1 MSTGD
6 WHVADDDWH
15 VADGDLRAYANGVAR
30 PPWLWS
36 TEVHLGSCSRC
47 RERLARCVD
56 PAVVRAGWVRLDA
69 ELDAPRP
76 GLIEALLVRLGVAAH
91 TARLLACTPGVRRSW
106 LAAVGFTLAVT
117 TGAAHLGRALTV
129 PIPLLAI
136 APLLPLIG
144 VAISF
149 GPRVDPSHELAVV
162 APLHTFRLLLLRC
175 AAVLSATTA
184 LTGVA
189 SIAVPESGAVV
200 LGWLAPSLAL
210 TLLSLALVPRLGPV
224 AAPLAV
230 GFGWLALLGATVQR
244 ATGESVLFTAPGQA
258 GLAAMAAVAAM
269 ALWKVRAAFDTTHHL
284 GRVAGPS
291 TRRTM

>member
-1 MSTGD
+1 MGAGD
-6 WHVADDDWH
+6 WHVADDD
-15 VADGDLRAYANGVAR
+15 LQAYADGVAR

-36 TEVHLGSCSRC
+36 TEAHLGTCPRC
-47 RERLARCVD
+47 RQRLAERVD
-56 PAVVRAGWVRLDA
+56 PAAVGAGWARLDA
-69 ELDAPRP
+69 EMDAPRP
-76 GLIEALLVRLGVAAH
+76 GPVEALLVRLGVAAH
-91 TARLLACTPGVRRSW
+91 TARLLACTPGLRRSW
-106 LAAVGFTLAVT
+106 LAAVVFTLAVT
-117 TGAAHLGRALTV
+117 TGAAHLARSMTV

-149 GPRVDPSHELAVV
+149 GPRVDPSYELAVV

-175 AAVLSATTA
+175 VAVLSATTA

-189 SIAVPESGAVV
+189 SVAVPESGAVA

-210 TLLSLALVPRLGPV
+210 TLLSLVLMPRFGPV
-224 AAPLAV
+224 TAPLAV
-230 GFGWLALLGATVQR
+230 GLGWLALLGATVQYT
-244 ATGESVLFTAPGQA
+244 TGESVLFTAPGQA
-258 GLAAMAAVAAM
+258 GLAAGAVVAAM

-284 GRVAGPS
+284 GRVADPS

>member
-1 MSTGD
+1 MSADD
-6 WHVADDDWH
+6 WHVADDD
-15 VADGDLRAYANGVAR
+15 LRAYADGAAR

-36 TEVHLGSCSRC
+36 AEAHLGTCPHC
-47 RERLARCVD
+47 RRRLARCLG
-56 PAVVRAGWVRLDA
+56 PAVVHAGWARLDA

-76 GLIEALLVRLGVAAH
+76 GPAEALLVRLGVAAH
-91 TARLLACTPGVRRSW
+91 TARLLACTPGLRRSW

-117 TGAAHLGRALTV
+117 TGAAHLGRSMTV

-162 APLHTFRLLLLRC
+162 APLHTFRLLMLRC
-175 AAVLSATTA
+175 ASVLAATTA

-189 SIAVPESGAVV
+189 SVAVPESGAVA

-210 TLLSLALVPRLGPV
+210 TLLSLALMPRLGPV
-224 AAPLAV
+224 TAPVAV
-230 GFGWLALLGATVQR
+230 GSGWLALLGATVQR

-258 GLAAMAAVAAM
+258 GLAAGAAVAAL
-269 ALWKVRAAFDTTHHL
+269 ALWKARSAFDTTHHL
-284 GRVAGPS
+284 GRVADPS

>member
-1 MSTGD
+1 MSARD
-6 WHVADDDWH
+6 WHVADDD
-15 VADGDLRAYANGVAR
+15 LRAYAVGAAQ

-36 TEVHLGSCSRC
+36 TEAHLAACPRC
-47 RERLARCVD
+47 RQRLAEHVD
-56 PAVVRAGWVRLDA
+56 PAAVRAGWARLDA

-76 GLIEALLVRLGVAAH
+76 GPVEALLVRLGLPAH
-91 TARLLACTPGVRRSW
+91 TARLLACTPALRRSW
-106 LAAVGFTLAVT
+106 LTAVGFALAIT
-117 TGAAHLGRALTV
+117 TAAAHLARSNTV

-149 GPRVDPSHELAVV
+149 GPRVDPSYELAVV

-175 AAVLSATTA
+175 TAVLSTTTA

-189 SIAVPESGAVV
+189 SLAMPEYGPVV

-210 TLLSLALVPRLGPV
+210 TLLSLALTPRFGPV
-224 AAPLAV
+224 TAALAA
-230 GFGWLALLGATVQR
+230 GFGWLALLGATVHVT
-244 ATGESVLFTAPGQA
+244 TGESVLFTAPGQA
-258 GLAAMAAVAAM
+258 GLAAGAAASAM
-269 ALWKVRAAFDTTHHL
+269 ALWKVRAAFDTNRHL
-284 GRVAGPS
+284 GRAADPT

>member
-1 MSTGD
+1 MTTD
-6 WHVADDDWH
+6 WHVSED
-15 VADGDLRAYANGVAR
+15 DLRAYADGAAR
-30 PPWLWS
+30 PPWRWS
-36 TEVHLGSCSRC
+36 TEAHLGACPRC
-47 RERLARCVD
+47 RGRLAQQAD
-56 PAVVRAGWVRLDA
+56 PAGVEAGWARLDS

-76 GLIEALLVRLGVAAH
+76 GLLEVLLVRLGVAAH
-91 TARLLACTPGVRRSW
+91 TARLLACTPGLRRSW

-117 TGAAHLGRALTV
+117 TGAAHLGRSMTV

-162 APLHTFRLLLLRC
+162 APVHTFRLLLLRC

-189 SIAVPESGAVV
+189 SVAVPEYGAVV
-200 LGWLAPSLAL
+200 LGWLVPSLGL
-210 TLLSLALVPRLGPV
+210 TLLSLALTPRLGPV
-224 AAPLAV
+224 TAPLAA
-230 GFGWLALLGATVQR
+230 GFGWLALVGATVHH

-258 GLAAMAAVAAM
+258 GLAAAAAVAAT
-269 ALWKVRAAFDTTHHL
+269 ALWRVRADFDNN
-284 GRVAGPS
+284 

>member
-1 MSTGD
+1 MSAGD
-6 WHVADDDWH
+6 WHVADDD
-15 VADGDLRAYANGVAR
+15 LRAYADGAAQ

-36 TEVHLGSCSRC
+36 TEAHLTACRRC
-47 RERLARCVD
+47 RQRLTERVD
-56 PAVVRAGWVRLDA
+56 PAAVQAGWARLDA

-76 GLIEALLVRLGVAAH
+76 GPVEALLVLLGLPAH
-91 TARLLACTPGVRRSW
+91 TARLLACTPALRRSW
-106 LAAVGFTLAVT
+106 LTAVGFTLAVT
-117 TGAAHLGRALTV
+117 TAAAYLTRSMTI

-149 GPRVDPSHELAVV
+149 GPRVDPSYELAVV

-189 SIAVPESGAVV
+189 SLAVPEYGPVA

-210 TLLSLALVPRLGPV
+210 TLLSLALTPRFGPV
-224 AAPLAV
+224 TAALAV
-230 GFGWLALLGATVQR
+230 GSGWLALLVATVHDI
-244 ATGESVLFTAPGQA
+244 TGESVLFTAPGQA
-258 GLAAMAAVAAM
+258 WLAAGAAASAM
-269 ALWKVRAAFDTTHHL
+269 ALWKVRAAFDTTRHL
-284 GRVAGPS
+284 GRAADPT
-291 TRRTM
+291 TRRTI

>member
-1 MSTGD
+1 MSSHD
-6 WHVADDDWH
+6 WHVADDD
-15 VADGDLRAYANGVAR
+15 LRAYARGAAR

-36 TEVHLGSCSRC
+36 TEAHLGACPQC
-47 RERLARCVD
+47 RRRLAQHVD
-56 PAVVRAGWVRLDA
+56 PAAVRAGWERLDA

-76 GLIEALLVRLGVAAH
+76 GLIEALLVRLGVAPH
-91 TARLLACTPGVRRSW
+91 TARLLACTPGLRRSW
-106 LAAVGFTLAVT
+106 LAAVGLTLAVT
-117 TGAAHLGRALTV
+117 AGAAHLARSMTI

-149 GPRVDPSHELAVV
+149 GPRVDPSYELAVV

-189 SIAVPESGAVV
+189 SIAVPEYGAVV

-210 TLLSLALVPRLGPV
+210 TLLSLSLTPRFGPV
-224 AAPLAV
+224 AAPVAV
-230 GFGWLALLGATVQR
+230 GFGWLALLGATVHR
-244 ATGESVLFTAPGQA
+244 TTGESVLFTTPGQA
-258 GLAAMAAVAAM
+258 WLTVAAVAAAT
-269 ALWKVRAAFDTTHHL
+269 ALWLVRAAFDTTRHL
-284 GRVAGPS
+284 GRVADPS
-291 TRRTM
+291 IRRTL